1 MQNETKQKIRIQS
14 RKAIYLLPNLFTTSS
29 LFAGFYAI
37 ISAINL
43 SYEKAVIALFIA
55 LILDGLDGRIARL
68 TKTQTDF
75 GAEYDSIYDM
85 VTFGLAPAI
94 IMYQWSLHSFGKAGM
109 MIAFVY
115 AASTGLRLARFNSQ
129 LDLVDNK
136 YFKGLPCPSAAA
148 TIGGLVW
155 FCTEYGFIGED
166 IKVIVAVLAVL
177 VAVLMCSNVRY
188 HSFKKISFTST
199 VDYFWGFVIVLIIG
213 LIYFEP
219 ETTLLVIFM
228 GYVFSGPITTYIKY
242 KKSRKLLRNKQE
254 ENKNNNKEN
263 INNSNEE

>member
-1 MQNETKQKIRIQS
+1 MQNKTKQKIAIQS

-43 SYEKAVIALFIA
+43 SYEKAAIALFIA

-75 GAEYDSIYDM
+75 GAEYDSISDM
-85 VTFGLAPAI
+85 VTFGLAPSI
-94 IMYQWSLHSFGKAGM
+94 IMYQWSLSSFGKAGM
-109 MIAFVY
+109 MIAFFY
-115 AASTGLRLARFNSQ
+115 AAATGLRLARFNSQ
-129 LDLVDNK
+129 LDLVDNE

-148 TIGGLVW
+148 TVAGLVW
-155 FCTEYGFIGED
+155 FCAEYGFKGED
-166 IKVIVAVLAVL
+166 IRILVAILAVL
-177 VAVLMCSNVRY
+177 VAILMCSNVRY

-199 VDYFWGFVIVLIIG
+199 VDYFWGFIVAIIIG

-219 ETTLLVIFM
+219 ETSLLVIFM
-228 GYVFSGPITTYIKY
+228 SYSISGLITTAYKY
-242 KKSRKLLRNKQE
+242 RKSRKLLLKKQKE
-254 ENKNNNKEN
+254 ESQN
-263 INNSNEE
+263 INAE

>member
-1 MQNETKQKIRIQS
+1 MQNETKQKIKVQS

-75 GAEYDSIYDM
+75 GAEYDSISDM
-85 VTFGLAPAI
+85 VTFGIAPAI
-94 IMYQWSLHSFGKAGM
+94 IMYQWSLHSFGNKAGM
-109 MIAFVY
+109 MIAFFY
-115 AASTGLRLARFNSQ
+115 AAATGLRLARFNSQ
-129 LDLVDNK
+129 LDLVDNR

-148 TIGGLVW
+148 TVGGLVW
-155 FCTEYGFIGED
+155 FCTEYGFVGED
-166 IKVIVAVLAVL
+166 IRIIVSILAIM
-177 VAVLMCSNVRY
+177 VAILMCSNVRY

-199 VDYFWGFVIVLIIG
+199 VDYFWGFVVALVIG

-219 ETTLLVIFM
+219 ETTLLAIFM
-228 GYVFSGPITTYIKY
+228 SYTLSGPITTYYKY
-242 KKSRKLLRNKQE
+242 KKSRKLLLNKQKKMN
-254 ENKNNNKEN
+254 NKDNMNNN
-263 INNSNEE
+263 NEE